1 MAVTNWSDSD
11 LAGQLGLTET
21 LLLNIID
28 ASNAAGEE
36 MMKLGA
42 RVDEASNRIRMAMQ
56 SDAGALLSARLQ
68 LWHQDFLP
76 IIRLFVGDDN
86 SLTGRTT
93 AMYRA
98 LVKANADATR
108 HAGANQA

>member
-1 MAVTNWSDSD
+1 MAVPNWSDSD

-36 MMKLGA
+36 MMKLRA

-56 SDAGALLSARLQ
+56 SDAGAILSGRLQ
-68 LWHQDFLP
+68 LWHNDFLP
-76 IIRLFVGDDN
+76 IISMFVGDDN
-86 SLTGRTT
+86 SLTARTT
-93 AMYRA
+93 EMYKA
-98 LVKANADATR
+98 LVRANADATR
-108 HAGANQA
+108 NAGANQA